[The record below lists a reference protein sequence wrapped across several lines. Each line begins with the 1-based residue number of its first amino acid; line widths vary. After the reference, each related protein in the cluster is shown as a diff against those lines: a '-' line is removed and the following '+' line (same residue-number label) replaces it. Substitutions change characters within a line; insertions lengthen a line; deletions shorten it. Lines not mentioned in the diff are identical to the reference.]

1 MKFFIKDFFNKCEQI
16 LGFLRIWSD
25 LLKKSF
31 MENLI
36 FCAVRQALVF
46 LWNNALRNKFSFYFS
61 ALFLLVSAISLFF
74 WWGGGL
80 GPGYNSMGFWDF
92 PDLSNFP
99 KILSLTSFGNSWDNL
114 YIPCLLRIITLRFT
128 CGEKKVW

>member
-61 ALFLLVSAISLFF
+61 ALFLLVSAMSLFF
-74 WWGGGL
+74 WLG
-80 GPGYNSMGFWDF
+80 GPGAG
-92 PDLSNFP
+92 L
-99 KILSLTSFGNSWDNL
+99 
-114 YIPCLLRIITLRFT
+114 
-128 CGEKKVW
+128 